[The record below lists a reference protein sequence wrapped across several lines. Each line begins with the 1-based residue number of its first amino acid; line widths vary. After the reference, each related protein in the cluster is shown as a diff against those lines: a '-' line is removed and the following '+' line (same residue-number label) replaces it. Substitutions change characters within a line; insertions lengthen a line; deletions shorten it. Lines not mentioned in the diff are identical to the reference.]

1 MSFSLI
7 IGEEMKIAIDGPA
20 GSGKSTIAK
29 LLSKKLNFEYIDTGA
44 LYRAI
49 TYIIKNEDL
58 DIKDEEKISNIIK
71 NTNFRFHNNK
81 IYVNE
86 TCIESEIRKN
96 SISKNV
102 SDVAALPF
110 IRNLI
115 NSVIRKIVNISENII
130 LDGRDIGT
138 VVLPDAELKIFL
150 DATPGIRAK
159 RRYLELLDKNE
170 SISLKKIE
178 EEIIKRDYI
187 DSNREIAPLKKAE
200 DAIVILTD
208 DLNIQQVIDKIYN
221 FLNNDL

>member
-7 IGEEMKIAIDGPA
+7 IGEDMKIAIDGPA

-49 TYIIKNEDL
+49 TYIIKTENL
-58 DIKDEEKISNIIK
+58 DAEDEENISNIIK

-86 TCIESEIRKN
+86 ICIESEIRKN

-110 IRNLI
+110 IRNLV
-115 NSVIRKIVNISENII
+115 NSVIRKIVDISENII

-170 SISLKKIE
+170 SISLKEIK
-178 EEIIKRDYI
+178 EEIIQRDYI
-187 DSNREIAPLKKAE
+187 DSNRDVAPLRKAV

-208 DLNIQQVIDKIYN
+208 DLNIQEVVDKIYN
-221 FLNNDL
+221 LLNNDL